1 MAGYDGPV
9 TEPSTTATDDG
20 ASPTTQSDPG
30 ERRLARPPSE
40 RYRVAEVVDA
50 PQPRPTSPGRGLLF
64 ATLVGV
70 VGALAITFLGGVLTL
85 TGGLLVAAA
94 VLGWGTGWAL
104 KIGAGASLSSRRR
117 VVAAVVV
124 AVAAVL
130 LGQVGLWLYA
140 GTEGGVLSLTEY
152 LGETFGP
159 LVPLQALIAPMVA
172 WATAR

>member
-1 MAGYDGPV
+1 MALAPHP
-9 TEPSTTATDDG
+9 E
-20 ASPTTQSDPG
+20 
-30 ERRLARPPSE
+30 RLA
-40 RYRVAEVVDA
+40 
-50 PQPRPTSPGRGLLF
+50 
-64 ATLVGV
+64 
-70 VGALAITFLGGVLTL
+70 
-85 TGGLLVAAA
+85 
-94 VLGWGTGWAL
+94 GWAL